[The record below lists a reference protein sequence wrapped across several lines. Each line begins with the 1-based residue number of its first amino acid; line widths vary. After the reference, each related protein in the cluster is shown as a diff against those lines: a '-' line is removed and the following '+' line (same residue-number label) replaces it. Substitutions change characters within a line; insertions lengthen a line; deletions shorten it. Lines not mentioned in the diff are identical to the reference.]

1 MTSSTVVDTP
11 FQKPGTEPA
20 RAPARGRRAA
30 RAGRFV
36 SFLALG
42 AVVLSFGL
50 VAGNGDASEHTRSF
64 SAIASASART
74 EARSLA
80 AEAQVL
86 AAASAGGPAAEFRA
100 QAEGLRTQAALLTAT
115 GREPAAAATRDS
127 SVDDLSHPQG
137 TSASSA
143 TVQETELERRNIER
157 YVQALWESAQ
167 TNLHS
172 AWRADEGTARL
183 LAATG
188 TAQQIW
194 AQRIA
199 GLSGVPVPGGT
210 GSLPGT
216 AEAAGPDGSAD
227 TPSPR
232 AADTARCADGR
243 PTTTAAPEP
252 GNGSSTSDA
261 PAAARPDAEAA
272 LTSVINAEL
281 GTAYA
286 YQVALAQVEP
296 GAAVAGAWRGQ
307 AAVHERHG
315 ADAVSY
321 LADLCLPPVAPVAAY
336 RLDQDFLR
344 DPARSL
350 PALEDQFPAVYADLV
365 ALSGG
370 DLRGWAI
377 TRLAAVSTD
386 LYLTAESVP
395 AAPGL
400 DAVPDDLPWN

>member
-1 MTSSTVVDTP
+1 ME
-11 FQKPGTEPA
+11 KPGTEPA

-30 RAGRFV
+30 GAGRFV
-36 SFLALG
+36 LFLALG

-50 VAGNGDASEHTRSF
+50 VAGNGDASERTRSF
-64 SAIASASART
+64 SEIASASART

-100 QAEGLRTQAALLTAT
+100 QAEGLRTQAALLTST

-127 SVDDLSHPQG
+127 SVDDLSDPQG
-137 TSASSA
+137 SAASSA
-143 TVQETELERRNIER
+143 TLQESELERRNTER

-210 GSLPGT
+210 GSVPGT
-216 AEAAGPDGSAD
+216 EDVDGSEE
-227 TPSPR
+227 SPGAR
-232 AADTARCADGR
+232 AADTARCPDGR
-243 PTTTAAPEP
+243 PTATAETGSGSATPE
-252 GNGSSTSDA
+252 A
-261 PAAARPDAEAA
+261 PAAARPDAAAA

-286 YQVALAQVEP
+286 YEVALAQVEP
-296 GAAVAGAWRGQ
+296 DAEVAGSWGGQ

-336 RLDQDFLR
+336 RLDPDFLR
-344 DPARSL
+344 DPAGSL

-365 ALSGG
+365 ALSDG

-386 LYLTAESVP
+386 LYLTSETVP

>member
-1 MTSSTVVDTP
+1 ME
-11 FQKPGTEPA
+11 KPETEPA

-30 RAGRFV
+30 GAGRFV
-36 SFLALG
+36 LFLALG

-50 VAGNGDASEHTRSF
+50 VAGNGDASERTRSF
-64 SAIASASART
+64 SEIASTSART

-100 QAEGLRTQAALLTAT
+100 QAEGLRTQAALLTST

-127 SVDDLSHPQG
+127 SVDDLSDPQG
-137 TSASSA
+137 TAASSA
-143 TVQETELERRNIER
+143 AVQESELERRNVER

-199 GLSGVPVPGGT
+199 GLSGVAVPGGT
-210 GSLPGT
+210 GSVPGT
-216 AEAAGPDGSAD
+216 EGGAEDGSAE
-227 TPSPR
+227 SPGAR
-232 AADTARCADGR
+232 AADTARCPNGR
-243 PTTTAAPEP
+243 PTATATAAPET
-252 GNGSSTSDA
+252 GTGSATSDA
-261 PAAARPDAEAA
+261 PAARPDAAAA

-296 GAAVAGAWRGQ
+296 GAEVAGSWGGQ

-336 RLDQDFLR
+336 RLDPDFLR
-344 DPARSL
+344 DPAGSL

-365 ALSGG
+365 ALSDG

-386 LYLTAESVP
+386 LYLTSDTVP

>member
-1 MTSSTVVDTP
+1 ML
-11 FQKPGTEPA
+11 
-20 RAPARGRRAA
+20 
-30 RAGRFV
+30 
-36 SFLALG
+36 FLALG

-50 VAGNGDASEHTRSF
+50 VAGNGDASERTRSF
-64 SAIASASART
+64 SEIASASART

-100 QAEGLRTQAALLTAT
+100 QAEGLRTQAALLTST

-127 SVDDLSHPQG
+127 SVDDLSDPQG
-137 TSASSA
+137 TAPSSA
-143 TVQETELERRNIER
+143 TVQESELERRNIER
-157 YVQALWESAQ
+157 YVQALWDSAQ

-210 GSLPGT
+210 GAVPGT
-216 AEAAGPDGSAD
+216 ADGAEDGDGPDSSEES
-227 TPSPR
+227 PSPR
-232 AADTARCADGR
+232 AADTRCPDGR
-243 PTTTAAPEP
+243 PTATAAPET
-252 GNGSSTSDA
+252 GNGSATPDA
-261 PAAARPDAEAA
+261 PAARPDAAAA

-296 GAAVAGAWRGQ
+296 GAEVAGAWRGQ
-307 AAVHERHG
+307 AAGHERHG

-336 RLDQDFLR
+336 RLDPDFLR
-344 DPARSL
+344 DPAGSL

-365 ALSGG
+365 ALSDG